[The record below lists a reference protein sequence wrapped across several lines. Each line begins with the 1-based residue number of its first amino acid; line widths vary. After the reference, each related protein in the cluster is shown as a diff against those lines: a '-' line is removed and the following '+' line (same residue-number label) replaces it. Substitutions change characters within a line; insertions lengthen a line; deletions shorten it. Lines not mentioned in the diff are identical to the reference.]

1 MQKQT
6 PGIGKVLT
14 MAVFTLSC
22 FGLLLFLWLSFGG
35 PVPLK
40 PQGYRFEVAIPE
52 AATLTEEADV
62 RLAGINVGRV
72 KGKELAQPNRTLVEI
87 EIDSPYAP
95 IPEDT
100 KAILRQK
107 TLLGETYVEL
117 TPGDQRNAADLP
129 DGGRLPD
136 ANVEETV
143 EVDEI
148 FSAFDEPTRDAF
160 RTWVA
165 ELETVVADNRGEDFN
180 DALGNLP
187 GFAESGADVLEV
199 LDTQEQAT
207 TELIRNTGVVFRAL
221 GEREGQLASLIR
233 NGNDVFEATAS
244 RDDALADTFA
254 VFPTF
259 LDESRFT
266 LDRLRDFS
274 QRTRPLVRELGPVAD
289 DLGPTVRDLG
299 DLAPDLENLFRDLDP
314 LIDISNRNLPRL
326 EKILRE
332 AGPLFEGLFPFLE
345 ELNPVLSFANFDQR
359 VLALFFQTGGAT
371 LNGGMLHDDPN
382 GEQVPERYVRGYGII
397 NSKGLRLTG
406 DDGIPPDF
414 IGNTYP
420 EPNTYERAASFGA
433 IEAFTCAQ
441 TGQPGNGERPDS
453 APGLLPCFVKPSS
466 LYGGTHYPRVER
478 GEGDF
483 VAPPQGRDGAAPA
496 DPSR

>member
-1 MQKQT
+1 MQKQA
-6 PGIGKVLT
+6 PGVGKILT
-14 MAVFTLSC
+14 MAAFTLSC
-22 FGLLLFLWLSFGG
+22 FGLLTFLWLSFGG
-35 PVPLK
+35 PLPLN

-72 KGKELAQPNRTLVEI
+72 KGKQLEQPNRTLVEI
-87 EIDSPYAP
+87 EIDSAYAP

-100 KAILRQK
+100 RAILRQK

-117 TPGDQRNAADLP
+117 TPGDEDAGDLA
-129 DGGRLPD
+129 DGGRLED
-136 ANVEETV
+136 ANVDETV

-148 FSAFDEPTRDAF
+148 LSAFDEPTRQAF
-160 RTWVA
+160 QTWVA
-165 ELETVVADNRGEDFN
+165 ELEKVVADGRGQDFN

-199 LDTQEQAT
+199 LDTQEQAV
-207 TELIRNTGVVFRAL
+207 TELINNTGQVFRAL
-221 GEREGQLASLIR
+221 GRREGQLASLIR

-244 RDDALADTFA
+244 RDDALAETFA

-266 LDRLRDFS
+266 LDRLEGFS
-274 QRTRPLVRELGPVAD
+274 RRTRPLVRELEPVAD
-289 DLGPTVRDLG
+289 DLGPTVRDVG

-314 LIDISNRNLPRL
+314 LIEVSDRNLPRL

-345 ELNPVLSFANFDQR
+345 ELNPILSFANFDQR

-371 LNGGMLHDDPN
+371 LNGGILSDDPT
-382 GEQVPERYVRGYGII
+382 GEEVPERYVRGFGII
-397 NSKGLRLTG
+397 NAKGLSLTS
-406 DDGIPPDF
+406 DDNVPPDF

-420 EPNTYERAASFGA
+420 EPNAYERAPALGA

-441 TGQPGNGERPDS
+441 TGEPGNGERPDA
-453 APGLLPCFVKPSS
+453 APGLVPCFVKPPS
-466 LYGGTHYPRVER
+466 LYGGTQYPRLGR
-478 GEGDF
+478 GEGDL
-483 VAPPQGRDGAAPA
+483 VAPPAGGEGSQPA
-496 DPSR
+496 DPSG